1 MFKTFI
7 ITIKAKK
14 SNKFTIFPDQRL
26 LLMDTLTFES
36 TLRYGNKL
44 FSTCKTFCES
54 PEFQQWVQDGIQ
66 AEINNPTLNPL
77 VFAGTLFSVHSDNKS
92 MQTVTEGISNLT
104 DSVAVLQSGMT
115 MIGVGTFAGV
125 ALSGLTL
132 HQTLQL
138 REDVKQ
144 LKQEVKDGFIDLKKA
159 FRSQGDEII
168 KRIDEVS
175 RDIKFEAHRLI
186 LVKAYGEFLEATRLI
201 KIALTG
207 DESFKNSTLQN
218 AQLMLTRALAD
229 YNNPHIFDGVCAAG
243 ELRRRECAWA
253 IQQALIV
260 TYQLQNQTNAVKES
274 VEHLSNNIMRDL
286 SQVVDRCK
294 LSSELDFL
302 FPEVLRIYTQDLP
315 ALEIQ
320 ALPADEQ
327 KQLLPSVNDSNDNG
341 IVEEPP
347 EQILYDL
354 VKPKSHYE
362 ALKDS
367 LRFTLKPLLRQEYM
381 DYIRQRASA
390 IKYEGI
396 ALLDWENVSNLNL
409 ANIYYYFKLRE

>member
-1 MFKTFI
+1 M
-7 ITIKAKK
+7 
-14 SNKFTIFPDQRL
+14 
-26 LLMDTLTFES
+26 E
-36 TLRYGNKL
+36 
-44 FSTCKTFCES
+44 
-54 PEFQQWVQDGIQ
+54 
-66 AEINNPTLNPL
+66 
-77 VFAGTLFSVHSDNKS
+77 
-92 MQTVTEGISNLT
+92 NLT
-104 DSVAVLQSGMT
+104 NSISVLQSGMSI
-115 MIGVGTFAGV
+115 IGVGTFAGV
-125 ALSGLTL
+125 ALSGLSL

-144 LKQEVKDGFIDLKKA
+144 LKLEVKDGFIDLKKA

-168 KRIDEVS
+168 KRIDEVAN
-175 RDIKFEAHRLI
+175 DIKFEAHRLI

-218 AQLMLTRALAD
+218 AQLMLTTALAD

-253 IQQALIV
+253 IQQALIM
-260 TYQLQNQTNAVKES
+260 TYQLQNQPNAVKDS
-274 VEHLSNNIMRDL
+274 IKHLSDSIMRDL
-286 SQVVDRCK
+286 CHIVDRCE
-294 LSSELDFL
+294 SSDELDFL

-327 KQLLPSVNDSNDNG
+327 KQLLPSTMDNNNNA

-354 VKPKSHYE
+354 AKPKSHYE

-367 LRFTLKPLLRQEYM
+367 LRFTLKPLLREEYI

-396 ALLDWENVSNLNL
+396 ALLDWANVSNLNL
-409 ANIYYYFKLRE
+409 ANIYYYFKLRG

>member
-1 MFKTFI
+1 MFKTYI
-7 ITIKAKK
+7 IIIKTKK
-14 SNKFTIFPDQRL
+14 ATNQPFFFDQRL
-26 LLMDTLTFES
+26 LLMDMLMLENAS
-36 TLRYGNKL
+36 RYGNQI
-44 FSTCKTFCES
+44 FSACKTFCES
-54 PEFQQWVQDGIQ
+54 PEVQQWVQEGFQ
-66 AEINNPTLNPL
+66 AEMNNPTLNPL
-77 VFAGTLFSVHSDNKS
+77 VFATTLYSVHSNNQS
-92 MQTVTEGISNLT
+92 MQSITDGICSLT
-104 DSVAVLQSGMT
+104 NSVSILQSGMSI
-115 MIGVGTFAGV
+115 IGVGTFAGV
-125 ALSGLTL
+125 ASSGLSLHKTL
-132 HQTLQL
+132 EL
-138 REDVKQ
+138 REDLKQ
-144 LKQEVKDGFIDLKKA
+144 LRLEVKDGFIDLKKA
-159 FRSQGDEII
+159 FRNQGDEII
-168 KRIDEVS
+168 KRIDEVAN
-175 RDIKFEAHRLI
+175 DIKFEAHRLI

-253 IQQALIV
+253 IQQALIM

-274 VEHLSNNIMRDL
+274 IEYLSDNIIRDL
-286 SQVVDRCK
+286 CQIVDRCES
-294 LSSELDFL
+294 SSELDFL

-315 ALEIQ
+315 ALQIQ

-327 KQLLPSVNDSNDNG
+327 KELLASADNNNDNG

-347 EQILYDL
+347 EQILYNL

-367 LRFTLKPLLRQEYM
+367 LRFTLKPILRQDYI

-390 IKYEGI
+390 IKYDGI
-396 ALLDWENVSNLNL
+396 ALLDWANVSNLNL
-409 ANIYYYFKLRE
+409 ANIYYYFKLRG

>member
-1 MFKTFI
+1 
-7 ITIKAKK
+7 
-14 SNKFTIFPDQRL
+14 
-26 LLMDTLTFES
+26 MDILTVDS
-36 TLRYGNKL
+36 TLQYGNKI

-54 PEFQQWVQDGIQ
+54 PEVQQWLQEGIQ
-66 AEINNPTLNPL
+66 AQINNPTLNPL
-77 VFAGTLFSVHSDNKS
+77 VFANTLYSVHSNNQS
-92 MQTVTEGISNLT
+92 MQSLTDSIGNLT
-104 DSVAVLQSGMT
+104 NSVAVLQSGMT
-115 MIGVGTFAGV
+115 MIGVGTFASV

-138 REDVKQ
+138 REDVRQ
-144 LKQEVKDGFIDLKKA
+144 LRQEVKDGFIDLKKA
-159 FRSQGDEII
+159 FRSQGEEII
-168 KRIDEVS
+168 KRIDEVAN
-175 RDIKFEAHRLI
+175 DIKFEAHRLI
-186 LVKAYGEFLEATRLI
+186 LLKAYGEFLEATRLI

-229 YNNPHIFDGVCAAG
+229 YNNPHIFDGVSAAG

-253 IQQALIV
+253 IQQALIM
-260 TYQLQNQTNAVKES
+260 TYQLQNQTNAVKDS
-274 VEHLSNNIMRDL
+274 IEHLSNKIIIDL
-286 SQVVDRCK
+286 SNIVDRCES
-294 LSSELDFL
+294 SSELDFL

-315 ALEIQ
+315 ALQIQ

-327 KQLLPSVNDSNDNG
+327 KQLLPSTSNNNDNG

-347 EQILYDL
+347 EQILFNL

-367 LRFTLKPLLRQEYM
+367 LRFTLKPLLRQEYI
-381 DYIRQRASA
+381 DYVRQRALSV
-390 IKYEGI
+390 KYEGI

-409 ANIYYYFKLRE
+409 ANIYYYFKLRG

>member
-1 MFKTFI
+1 
-7 ITIKAKK
+7 
-14 SNKFTIFPDQRL
+14 
-26 LLMDTLTFES
+26 MDILTFES
-36 TLRYGNKL
+36 TLKYGNQI
-44 FSTCKTFCES
+44 FSSCKTFCET

-77 VFAGTLFSVHSDNKS
+77 VFISTLYSVHSQEQS
-92 MQTVTEGISNLT
+92 MQTLT
-104 DSVAVLQSGMT
+104 NSIGSLTNSVSVLQSGMSI
-115 MIGVGTFAGV
+115 IGVGTFAGV
-125 ALSGLTL
+125 ALSGLSL

-144 LKQEVKDGFIDLKKA
+144 LKLEVKDGFIDLKKA

-168 KRIDEVS
+168 RRIDEVAI
-175 RDIKFEAHRLI
+175 DIKFEAHRLI

-218 AQLMLTRALAD
+218 AQLMLTTALAD

-253 IQQALIV
+253 IQQALIM
-260 TYQLQNQTNAVKES
+260 TYQLQNQTNAVKDS
-274 VEHLSNNIMRDL
+274 IEHLSDNIIRDL
-286 SQVVDRCK
+286 SNIVDRCE
-294 LSSELDFL
+294 SSAELDFL

-315 ALEIQ
+315 ALQIQ
-320 ALPADEQ
+320 ALPVDEQ
-327 KQLLPSVNDSNDNG
+327 KQLLPSIDNNNDNG

-347 EQILYDL
+347 EQILYNL

-396 ALLDWENVSNLNL
+396 ALFDWANVSNLNL
-409 ANIYYYFKLRE
+409 ANIYYYFKARE

>member
-1 MFKTFI
+1 MDTFI
-7 ITIKAKK
+7 PIITSSANAVKNLAE
-14 SNKFTIFPDQRL
+14 N
-26 LLMDTLTFES
+26 
-36 TLRYGNKL
+36 
-44 FSTCKTFCES
+44 
-54 PEFQQWVQDGIQ
+54 PEFQSWGNALLEATVNHFDCPLLILPATILIYRQNGQIQD
-66 AEINNPTLNPL
+66 TLDETYN
-77 VFAGTLFSVHSDNKS
+77 TIDCIDNIAS
-92 MQTVTEGISNLT
+92 CVSNVSNSICYLT
-104 DSVAVLQSGMT
+104 NSVAVLQSGMT
-115 MIGVGTFAGV
+115 IIGVGTFAGGG
-125 ALSGLTL
+125 LSGLNL
-132 HQTLQL
+132 YQTLQL
-138 REDVKQ
+138 REDVRH
-144 LKQEVKDGFIDLKKA
+144 LRQEVKDGFIDLKKA

-168 KRIDEVS
+168 KRIDDVAN
-175 RDIKFEAHRLI
+175 DIKFEAHRLI

-253 IQQALIV
+253 IQQALIM

-274 VEHLSNNIMRDL
+274 IEHLSDNIMRDL
-286 SQVVDRCK
+286 SNIVDRCE
-294 LSSELDFL
+294 SSPELDFL

-315 ALEIQ
+315 ALQIQ

-327 KQLLPSVNDSNDNG
+327 KQLLPSTIDDNNDNG

-347 EQILYDL
+347 EQKLYDL

-367 LRFTLKPLLRQEYM
+367 LRFTLKPSLREEYI
-381 DYIRQRASA
+381 DYVRERASA
-390 IKYEGI
+390 IEYNGI
-396 ALLDWENVSNLNL
+396 ALLDWANVSNLNL
-409 ANIYYYFKLRE
+409 ANIYHYFRLRK

>member
-1 MFKTFI
+1 
-7 ITIKAKK
+7 
-14 SNKFTIFPDQRL
+14 
-26 LLMDTLTFES
+26 MDTLMIDNAS
-36 TLRYGNKL
+36 RYTNQI
-44 FSTCKTFCES
+44 FSACKTFCES
-54 PEFQQWVQDGIQ
+54 PEVQQWLQEGIQ
-66 AEINNPTLNPL
+66 AEMNNPTLNPL
-77 VFAGTLFSVHSDNKS
+77 VFLSTLYSAHNQEQS
-92 MQTVTEGISNLT
+92 MQTLTNSIGNLT
-104 DSVAVLQSGMT
+104 NSVSVLQSGMSI
-115 MIGVGTFAGV
+115 IGVGTFAGV
-125 ALSGLTL
+125 ALSGLNL

-144 LKQEVKDGFIDLKKA
+144 LRQEVKDGFIDLKQA

-168 KRIDEVS
+168 KRIDEVAN
-175 RDIKFEAHRLI
+175 DIKFEAHRLI

-218 AQLMLTRALAD
+218 AQLMLTTALAD

-253 IQQALIV
+253 IQQALIM
-260 TYQLQNQTNAVKES
+260 TYQLQNQPNAVKDS
-274 VEHLSNNIMRDL
+274 IEHLSDNIMRDL
-286 SQVVDRCK
+286 CHVVDRCE
-294 LSSELDFL
+294 SSYELDFL

-315 ALEIQ
+315 ALQIQ

-327 KQLLPSVNDSNDNG
+327 KQLLPSVDDTNDNG

-347 EQILYDL
+347 EQTLYNL

-367 LRFTLKPLLRQEYM
+367 LRFTLKPILRQDYI

-390 IKYEGI
+390 VKYDGI
-396 ALLDWENVSNLNL
+396 ALFNWENVSNLNL
-409 ANIYYYFKLRE
+409 ANIYYYFKLRQ

>member
-1 MFKTFI
+1 MD
-7 ITIKAKK
+7 ITLDSASK
-14 SNKFTIFPDQRL
+14 
-26 LLMDTLTFES
+26 
-36 TLRYGNKL
+36 YGNQI

-54 PEFQQWVQDGIQ
+54 PEVQQWLQDGIQ
-66 AEINNPTLNPL
+66 AEMNNPTLNPF
-77 VFAGTLFSVHSDNKS
+77 VFVPTLLSVHSNNQA
-92 MQTVTEGISNLT
+92 MENLT
-104 DSVAVLQSGMT
+104 NSISVLQSGMSI
-115 MIGVGTFAGV
+115 IGVGTFAGV
-125 ALSGLTL
+125 ALSGLSL

-144 LKQEVKDGFIDLKKA
+144 LKLEVKDGFIDLKKA

-168 KRIDEVS
+168 KRIDEVAN
-175 RDIKFEAHRLI
+175 DIKFEAHRLI

-218 AQLMLTRALAD
+218 AQFMLTRALAD

-253 IQQALIV
+253 IQQALIM
-260 TYQLQNQTNAVKES
+260 TYQLQNQPNAVKDS
-274 VEHLSNNIMRDL
+274 IKHLSDSIMRDL
-286 SQVVDRCK
+286 CHIVDRCD
-294 LSSELDFL
+294 SSYELDFL

-327 KQLLPSVNDSNDNG
+327 KQLLSSVDDTNDNG

-367 LRFTLKPLLRQEYM
+367 LRFTLKPILRQDYM

-390 IKYEGI
+390 VKYEGI
-396 ALLDWENVSNLNL
+396 ALCDWANVSNLNL